1 MPNRQLIGIF
11 TIENISF
18 PLHPTLICFPKAD
31 MQWQTKEEGVGRG
44 LEACPGKEQYSITYV
59 I

>member
-1 MPNRQLIGIF
+1 
-11 TIENISF
+11 
-18 PLHPTLICFPKAD
+18 
-31 MQWQTKEEGVGRG
+31 MQWQTKKEGVGRE